1 MPDGT
6 TTKQVHYRRATISL
20 RDGRTDKCWRVFFP
34 QGSFPGLS
42 TNQRE
47 YLRQIGTVAKPG
59 TPQKQEAA
67 FKSALACV
75 DTIVNEFM
83 KKSAAGAA

>member
-6 TTKQVHYRRATISL
+6 TTRQVLYRRATISL
-20 RDGRTDKCWRVFFP
+20 RDGRSEKCWRVFFP
-34 QGSFPGLS
+34 QGSFPGMN

-47 YLRQIGTVAKPG
+47 YLRHIGTVAKPG
-59 TPQKQEAA
+59 SPEKQEAS

-75 DTIVNEFM
+75 DAMVTEYM
-83 KKSAAGAA
+83 KKNAAGA